1 MFKIET
7 KLNVKDMLNNTVK
20 INVYYYNN
28 GLIQRV
34 ESGRVTRRKS
44 SDQERREAHKWQMR
58 GMRWSATTFVS

>member
-1 MFKIET
+1 MLKIET
-7 KLNVKDMLNNTVK
+7 KLNVKDMLNKIAK

-34 ESGRVTRRKS
+34 GSGRVTRRKS
-44 SDQERREAHKWQMR
+44 SDQMRREAHKWRMR